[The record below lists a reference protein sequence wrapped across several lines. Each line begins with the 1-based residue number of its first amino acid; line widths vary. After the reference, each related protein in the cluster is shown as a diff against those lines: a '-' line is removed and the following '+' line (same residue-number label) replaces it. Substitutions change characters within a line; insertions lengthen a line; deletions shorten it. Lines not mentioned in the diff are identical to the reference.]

1 MCIHSL
7 YFDTFCTIYIS
18 IFKYILIFFL
28 FIHHVYPLAVL
39 LQGHPDGLPI
49 PEAEAH
55 GLPQHFRD
63 QVHVGARRVEHA
75 AHQLALFHQK
85 LFTVKRKILL
95 IREK

>member
-39 LQGHPDGLPI
+39 LQGHPNGLPI
-49 PEAEAH
+49 AKETFAKYGHIDHLWVINPLEI
-55 GLPQHFRD
+55 Q
-63 QVHVGARRVEHA
+63 
-75 AHQLALFHQK
+75 
-85 LFTVKRKILL
+85 
-95 IREK
+95 